1 MGSGGLL
8 LLIFEV
14 EFEDDGVIV
23 TSGVTFCVVLL
34 LLSNSADNF
43 RTMLLVLAAG
53 LGAGRP
59 PIDVD
64 PGEAVDEVFVVRSA
78 KKIGLESCFLLSKV
92 TNMRTN

>member
-23 TSGVTFCVVLL
+23 TSGVLEVVVLL

-78 KKIGLESCFLLSKV
+78 KKNRFRIMFL
-92 TNMRTN
+92 T

>member
-1 MGSGGLL
+1 M
-8 LLIFEV
+8 LIFEV
-14 EFEDDGVIV
+14 EFEDDDGVIV
-23 TSGVTFCVVLL
+23 TSGVLEVVVLL

-64 PGEAVDEVFVVRSA
+64 PGEAVVEVFVVRSA
-78 KKIGLESCFLLSKV
+78 EKNRFYNQRSYLVLQSL
-92 TNMRTN
+92 T